1 MSSPGTT
8 ETPAPSPARAETGN
22 RLPVGRLLAF
32 TTAGFLA
39 IMTETMPAGL
49 LPQIG
54 DGLDVTEAWAG
65 QLVTLYAIGSTVAAI
80 PIIAATRSMNRRPLL
95 LWAVGGLLVF
105 NTVTALS
112 ALYGLTLFARFVA
125 GMASGVIWGVLAGYA
140 RRLVP
145 AALQGRA
152 LAIVGVG
159 QPIALTF
166 GVPLGTWLGSLFD
179 WRGVFW
185 IMSAVALLL
194 MLWVRALVPDVPGQ
208 SAAER
213 LPIRRIFTTPGVR
226 PVLAVV
232 FFWILAHN
240 ILYTYIAPF
249 LEKAGLKDRVDVAL
263 LVFGAA
269 AIVGIRAT
277 GVLPHAAHRDAD
289 QPRRVRGRRSGAGHR
304 ARVALGGLPRHRRL
318 GPDLRRGAHPAADR
332 DRRRRGGGGR
342 RRPVD
347 AGDDLQPR
355 RRRRRPGRRP
365 AAGDRRSG
373 RLPVGAA
380 RPGPGRPR
388 RRGGR
393 QVARFHA
400 GTPRRPVSGA
410 PPGSG

>member
-269 AIVGIRAT
+269 AIVGIWAT
-277 GVLPHAAHRDAD
+277 GVLVDRMLRTVTLISLAAFAAAAVVLGIGHESPWVVFPGIVAWGLTFGGAPTLLQTAIADAAGEGAD
-289 QPRRVRGRRSGAGHR
+289 VAQSMLVTIFNLAVAGGGLVGGLLLETAGAAAFPWALLVLALAALAVVAGARSHGFTPGHR
-304 ARVALGGLPRHRRL
+304 VAP
-318 GPDLRRGAHPAADR
+318 
-332 DRRRRGGGGR
+332 
-342 RRPVD
+342 
-347 AGDDLQPR
+347 
-355 RRRRRPGRRP
+355 
-365 AAGDRRSG
+365 
-373 RLPVGAA
+373 
-380 RPGPGRPR
+380 
-388 RRGGR
+388 
-393 QVARFHA
+393 
-400 GTPRRPVSGA
+400 
-410 PPGSG
+410 